1 MSYDRYKAMTHTNA
15 ALAHASDS
23 SPAGDSLSP
32 QDRDSQTIAA
42 LRQAN
47 AALEARLAAM
57 TTDCQQ
63 CRAARAAAQRLET
76 LGHLAGG
83 MAHDF
88 SNVLQAVL
96 AVASLLKRNPYD
108 PERVLRQA
116 EMLEKASARGSAV
129 TGRLLAYGRTREA
142 GIETV
147 EPNVLLPH
155 LRESLQPTMPDVTI
169 TVHVT
174 PGLPHLTTDRSQLEM
189 TLINLANNARDAM
202 IGRTALMTLSA
213 EWTPGVP
220 GHADIPSS
228 GGFICLA
235 VRDTGTG
242 MDEATLARASEPF
255 FTTKPPGKGTGL
267 GLALAY
273 RFCRQSGGRLTID
286 SSVGAGTTV
295 RMYLPAGDAARAA
308 PDKTA
313 VASRF
318 AIPGPVAILVQ
329 NEPVVRDGLRTG
341 LLARGFRV
349 IDAARADTE
358 ADPVPDLLVVDVSD
372 DQTGAAEVMRA
383 WRQLIPG
390 LPAVVLLDRTAGPDK
405 GLTDRVVKLFKP
417 VAPADLADAAVRLM
431 TESGRHV
438 ASPPPDGA

>member
-1 MSYDRYKAMTHTNA
+1 MTHTNA
-15 ALAHASDS
+15 PPALAAGICR
-23 SPAGDSLSP
+23 PAGPADDPLSR
-32 QDRDSQTIAA
+32 QDRDRQTIDA

-47 AALEARLAAM
+47 AALTARLAAIAA
-57 TTDCQQ
+57 DCEE

-88 SNVLQAVL
+88 ANVLQAVL
-96 AVASLLKRNPYD
+96 AVASLLKRNPHD
-108 PERVLRQA
+108 PARVLRQA
-116 EMLEKASARGSAV
+116 EMLEKASAHGSAV
-129 TGRLLAYGRTREA
+129 TGRLLAYGRNREA

-155 LRESLQPTMPDVTI
+155 LRESLQPTMPGVAI
-169 TVHVT
+169 AVHVT
-174 PGLPHLTTDRSQLEM
+174 PGVPHLTTDRSQLEM
-189 TLINLANNARDAM
+189 MLINLANNARDAM
-202 IGRTALMTLSA
+202 FGCTARMTLAA
-213 EWTPGVP
+213 EWTPDVP
-220 GHADIPSS
+220 GRPDLTS
-228 GGFICLA
+228 GGGFVCLA
-235 VRDTGTG
+235 VRDTGCG
-242 MDEATLARASEPF
+242 MDAETVARASEPF

-273 RFCRQSGGRLTID
+273 RFCRQSGGTLTID
-286 SSVGAGTTV
+286 STAGIGTTI
-295 RMYLPAGDAARAA
+295 RMYLPAGGIALAASDPTVA
-308 PDKTA
+308 P
-313 VASRF
+313 RF

-358 ADPVPDLLVVDVSD
+358 ADPVPDLLVVDLSND
-372 DQTGAAEVMRA
+372 HPGGADLMRA

-390 LPAVVLLDRTAGPDK
+390 LPAVVLLDRFTTPDTA
-405 GLTDRVVKLFKP
+405 LTHAAVPLMKP

-431 TESGRHV
+431 IEGGRST
-438 ASPPPDGA
+438 APPPPGGA

>member
-1 MSYDRYKAMTHTNA
+1 MAHTIA
-15 ALAHASDS
+15 PGAPASS
-23 SPAGDSLSP
+23 SNPAGDSLP
-32 QDRDSQTIAA
+32 RQNHDQQTIEA
-42 LRQAN
+42 LRQQN

-57 TTDCQQ
+57 TTECEQ

-96 AVASLLKRNPYD
+96 AVASLLKRNPHE
-108 PERVLRQA
+108 PERVLRQV

-129 TGRLLAYGRTREA
+129 TGRLLAYGRAREA

-147 EPNVLLPH
+147 KPHVLLTH
-155 LRESLQPTMPDVTI
+155 LHESLQPTMPGVTI
-169 TVHVT
+169 TVHVA
-174 PGLPHLTTDRSQLEM
+174 PGVPHLTTDRNQLEM

-202 IGRTALMTLSA
+202 FGRTALLTLSA

-220 GHADIPSS
+220 GQADIRSAA
-228 GGFICLA
+228 GFVCLA
-235 VRDTGTG
+235 VRDTGCG
-242 MDEATLARASEPF
+242 MDAATVDRASEPF

-273 RFCRQSGGRLTID
+273 RFCNQSGGMLTID
-286 SSVGAGTTV
+286 STPGIGTTV
-295 RMYLPAGDAARAA
+295 RMYLPAGDTAALAA
-308 PDKTA
+308 PNPA
-313 VASRF
+313 VSRF

-329 NEPVVRDGLRTG
+329 HEPVVRDGLRTG

-349 IDAARADTE
+349 IDAARADAE
-358 ADPVPDLLVVDVSD
+358 ADPKPDLLVVDVSE
-372 DQTGAAEVMRA
+372 DQPGAAEVLTA

-390 LPAVVLLDRTAGPDK
+390 LPAVVLLDRAAKPDSA
-405 GLTDRVVKLFKP
+405 LTDGAVTDGAVTLIKP

-431 TESGRHV
+431 AEADRPV
-438 ASPPPDGA
+438 AAPPPDGV

>member
-1 MSYDRYKAMTHTNA
+1 MTHTNA
-15 ALAHASDS
+15 SAACNTTAADE
-23 SPAGDSLSP
+23 SLP
-32 QDRDSQTIAA
+32 PPDNDRQTIAA

-57 TTDCQQ
+57 VIDCRS
-63 CRAARAAAQRLET
+63 CRDARAAAQRLET

-96 AVASLLKRNPYD
+96 AVTSLLKRNPYD

-129 TGRLLAYGRTREA
+129 TGRLLAYGRTREVA
-142 GIETV
+142 IETV

-155 LRESLQPTMPDVTI
+155 LRESLQPTMPDVSI
-169 TVHVT
+169 AVHVS
-174 PGLPHLTTDRSQLEM
+174 PGVPHLTTDRSQLEM
-189 TLINLANNARDAM
+189 TLINLANNAHDAM
-202 IGRTALMTLSA
+202 FGRTAVMTLSA
-213 EWTPGVP
+213 EWTPDVP
-220 GHADIPSS
+220 GHADIQSA
-228 GGFICLA
+228 GGFVCLA
-235 VRDTGTG
+235 VRDTGCG
-242 MDEATLARASEPF
+242 MDTATVARASEPF

-273 RFCRQSGGRLTID
+273 RFCRQSGGTLTID
-286 SSVGAGTTV
+286 STAGIGTTI
-295 RMYLPAGDAARAA
+295 RMYLAAGDAAQAI
-308 PDKTA
+308 PDA
-313 VASRF
+313 GVASRF
-318 AIPGPVAILVQ
+318 AIPGPVAVLVQ
-329 NEPVVRDGLRTG
+329 HEPVVRDGLRSG

-358 ADPVPDLLVVDVSD
+358 ADPVPDLLIVDLSD
-372 DQTGAAEVMRA
+372 VQAGGAEVLRA

-390 LPAVVLLDRTAGPDK
+390 LPAVILRTRTATPAAA
-405 GLTDRVVKLFKP
+405 LTDQSITLMKP

-431 TESGRHV
+431 ADAGRYV
-438 ASPPPDGA
+438 VSPPPDGL